1 MCVQGKINDMKR
13 IKTIDKIYT
22 FLSILVIV
30 LYPCLFMYFQNA
42 DEAKL
47 TDAFPAAGKFLAL
60 AIVTFIICV
69 LFMRKLEKAALLTDI
84 VMFICINFNTFFGK
98 ISLLIGKKIV
108 LLLCMAVFALCGF
121 FIKKRGRNEG
131 KVCLILGMCF
141 SILIA
146 INLIIAIPD
155 IVSKITYTKTEGDTL
170 TTEFTE
176 EKPDVYYFIYDE
188 YAGQQGLQRYYE
200 YDNQEFLGELRKL
213 GFNISDTSY
222 NTESYSTTVNVPN
235 LLNISYVAGADEIE
249 ANNLK
254 YMKNPKLI
262 NIFKSNGYSINLINH
277 TDFLDDTDCNVL
289 ITSGQI
295 DTISTYIIQKSII
308 QVFEDYY
315 AEFMKDDSE
324 IGQYVASLKNILG
337 TMKICVTLTEDDKPT
352 LTVGYI
358 SCPHVPFV
366 FDEKGNTLDK
376 SEIHNWE
383 NKNYYLNQLEYMNTC
398 ILETVNNILEEDR
411 EAIIILQ
418 SDHGVRYPVHMEE
431 LGINTEY
438 EIDSEIPYMENIL
451 NCVYYKG
458 EKIDIEGKTGINTLR
473 TVLNEAFKTSYDM
486 IEN

>member
-13 IKTIDKIYT
+13 IKTIDKIYA

-47 TDAFPAAGKFLAL
+47 TDAFPAVGKFLAL
-60 AIVTFIICV
+60 AIVTFIICI

-108 LLLCMAVFALCGF
+108 LLLCMAVFVLCGF

-131 KVCLILGMCF
+131 KVCLLLGMCF

-146 INLIIAIPD
+146 INLITAIPD

-170 TTEFTE
+170 TTEFAE

-200 YDNQEFLGELRKL
+200 YDNQEFLGELENL
-213 GFNISDTSY
+213 GFNISNTSH

-235 LLNISYVAGADEIE
+235 LLNISYVASADEIE

-289 ITSGQI
+289 VTSGHI

-337 TMKICVTLTEDDKPT
+337 TMKICGTLTEDDKPT

-366 FDEKGNTLDK
+366 FDEKGNTIDQ

-418 SDHGVRYPVHMEE
+418 SDHGVRYPIHMEE